1 MQTVSRSARHGSR
14 CWSLPM
20 PKPPIRDSEYPFVL
34 ITGRQQSHFGTGAMS
49 RRAPGLV
56 GLVAEARLEVN
67 PEDAAR
73 LGVKQ
78 GDRVRVS
85 SPGGS
90 VEPVAW
96 VTPRVPAG
104 TVFLPIHFAEAAA
117 NVLVAP
123 LEGRWPTGRPQPSK
137 WRPWLRAG
145 RSLDEADEP
154 VCHWQGLLHLRF
166 LAAGSASSDVPAG
179 RRPLARGA
187 VRCPRAARRVGVF
200 ADRPSVCIA

>member
-1 MQTVSRSARHGSR
+1 MPTVSRPARHGSQR
-14 CWSLPM
+14 WSLPSLR
-20 PKPPIRDSEYPFVL
+20 PQLPTPTIPFVL

-56 GLVAEARLEVN
+56 GLVAQARLEVN

-85 SPGGS
+85 SRRGS

-123 LEGRWPTGRPQPSK
+123 LEGEVAYEKTAAVK
-137 WRPWLRAG
+137 V
-145 RSLDEADEP
+145 EAM
-154 VCHWQGLLHLRF
+154 
-166 LAAGSASSDVPAG
+166 A
-179 RRPLARGA
+179 
-187 VRCPRAARRVGVF
+187 
-200 ADRPSVCIA
+200 